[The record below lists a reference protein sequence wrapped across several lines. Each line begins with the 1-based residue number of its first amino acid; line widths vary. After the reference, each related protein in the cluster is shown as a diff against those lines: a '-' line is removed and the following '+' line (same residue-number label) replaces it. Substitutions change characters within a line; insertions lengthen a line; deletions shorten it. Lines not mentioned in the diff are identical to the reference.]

1 MDSNRAHA
9 RLTRV
14 LNQVTTEPV
23 QRCPTSS
30 IGTKSPDDVV
40 LCSALRTPI
49 GKARRGSFRDT
60 KPDTLLRTVLAATIE
75 KTNVPYSA
83 LGDISVG
90 NVQLGGAYAG
100 GARMAAFTAG
110 FPETV
115 PLSTVNRQCSSGLQA
130 VANIANS
137 IMSGQIDAGIG
148 AGVESMSLGG
158 GVKDA
163 GADMVN
169 SLDMNSIFEN
179 ELARQSLSPM
189 GITSENVAERYGIT
203 REEQDA
209 LASHSHE
216 KALRAQREGR
226 FDAEIVPVSTI
237 VEDENGDEKPITVDK
252 DDGPRE
258 GSTPEK
264 LAKLRAA
271 FKKGGSTTAGNSSQ
285 VSDGA
290 AAVLLMKRAKAEEL
304 GVPIIGVY
312 RGFQVVGVRPDEMGI
327 GPAVAIPAVLKSTGL
342 TLEDIDIY
350 EINEAFA
357 SQAAYCVKKLG
368 IPMEKVNPNGG
379 AIALGHPLGMTGARM
394 VASLMAELKRSGKR
408 LGVVSMCIGTGMGA
422 AAVFERE

>member
-1 MDSNRAHA
+1 MSLPEDRARA
-9 RLTRV
+9 RLAHV
-14 LNQVTTEPV
+14 LKHCAAPV
-23 QRCPTSS
+23 QRNPTAA
-30 IGTKSPDDVV
+30 KSPDDVV
-40 LCSALRTPI
+40 VCSALRTAI
-49 GKARRGSFRDT
+49 GKARRGAFRDT
-60 KPDTLLRTVLAATIE
+60 KPDVLLRAVLKATIDQT
-75 KTNVPYSA
+75 KVPYSA
-83 LGDISVG
+83 LGDINVG
-90 NVQLGGAYAG
+90 NVQMGGAYAA

-137 IMSGQIDAGIG
+137 ILSGQIDAGIG

-158 GVKDA
+158 GVADA
-163 GADMVN
+163 NEAMVN

-203 REEQDA
+203 REEQDKMA
-209 LASHSHE
+209 CDSHE
-216 KALRAQREGR
+216 KALRAQHEGR
-226 FDAEIVPVSTI
+226 FTEIVPVTTV
-237 VEDENGDEKPITVDK
+237 VEDENGDEQEITVTK
-252 DDGPRE
+252 DDGPRP
-258 GSTPEK
+258 GSTPDK
-264 LAKLRAA
+264 LAKLRPA

-290 AAVLLMKRAKAEEL
+290 AAVLLMRRSKAEEL
-304 GVPIIGVY
+304 GMPIIGVY

-342 TLEDIDIY
+342 TKEDIDIY

-357 SQAAYCVKKLG
+357 SQAVYCVKKLG
-368 IPMEKVNPNGG
+368 IPMDKVNPNGG

-394 VASLMAELKRSGKR
+394 VASLMAELQRTKKR

-422 AAVFERE
+422 AAVFEREM